1 VPHRKNKRQIL
12 IRFSEA
18 LGRALEP
25 PAISALTPTKLSDA
39 FNLRANGTT
48 VITRQT
54 ASKWLNG
61 ETLPDHGHMAVL
73 VSWLNLDLNQIYN
86 LNDLGQD
93 DQ

>member
-1 VPHRKNKRQIL
+1 MPHRKNKQQVL

-18 LGRALEP
+18 LRIALQNDGKT
-25 PAISALTPTKLSDA
+25 AVKPTELADA
-39 FNLRANGTT
+39 FNLRASGTT

-73 VSWLNLDLNQIYN
+73 VSWTNLDLNQIYC
-86 LNDLGQD
+86 LDDLGQD